1 MGDVIYLHDRL
12 AEQDRHSG
20 SNTGEAPAAASAGG
34 SEAIQVADLRTRR
47 AGSALRRTITRHLP
61 PSPVGSQST
70 AFFFELSSPLS
81 YLAAERV
88 ERMLGE
94 VTWVPV
100 MPLDRRPDAGR
111 DPDPSMVG
119 AAEREAAILRLPLVI
134 PDGYP
139 RTVRNATRA
148 AAYAVA
154 NGSGS
159 RFALAAFRLAFC
171 GGFDLDHP
179 GALAEA
185 AAAAGLQ
192 RDHIMRAAADPRWDI
207 QPTGTARGLAGHGVL
222 SMPAI
227 RVASRWF
234 EGIDAVGEASLYTTF
249 RGAHGAAGV

>member
-12 AEQDRHSG
+12 AEQARHSDSSVG
-20 SNTGEAPAAASAGG
+20 AP
-34 SEAIQVADLRTRR
+34 EPIQVADLRSRP
-47 AGSALRRTITRHLP
+47 AGTGARRTVTRHLP

-94 VTWVPV
+94 VMWVPA
-100 MPLDRRPDAGR
+100 MPLDRRRPAGN
-111 DPDPSMVG
+111 DPYPSIVE
-119 AAEREAAILRLPLVI
+119 AAEHEAALLRLPLVI

-139 RTVRNATRA
+139 RAVPNATRA
-148 AAYAVA
+148 AAYAAA
-154 NGSGS
+154 NGSGA

-171 GGFDLDHP
+171 GGFDLDRP
-179 GALAEA
+179 GVLAEA
-185 AAAAGLQ
+185 AAAAGFQ
-192 RDHIMRAAADPRWDI
+192 RQDILRAAADPRWDI
-207 QPTGTARGLAGHGVL
+207 QPSGTARGLAGHGVL

-234 EGIDAVGEASLYTTF
+234 EGIGAVGEASLYTTF